1 MDSIL
6 LMVNFLAQPDSL
18 KCIGAAIAVLPSLG
32 ACIGQG
38 YATGKMVDAL
48 ARNPEVES
56 KIRSNFIVGMAIT
69 ESGAI
74 YGLVVALII
83 LFVS

>member
-1 MDSIL
+1 
-6 LMVNFLAQPDSL
+6 MVFFVASGKDPIQ
-18 KCIGAAIAVLPSLG
+18 CIAAAIAILPSLG

-38 YATGKMVDAL
+38 YATGKLVEAL

-74 YGLVVALII
+74 YGLLISLII
-83 LFVS
+83 LFVV